1 MFDANFEKVAREQIK
16 LAFDDQDRQFDLDA
30 SNLMGKISVRGALQS
45 SMAARAIGQLC
56 GADIRIRGEIALG
69 RLKRVFSMM
78 VIDPTDDLE
87 TDLKAFLDELM
98 NAEVAKQKEKLNNY
112 PTIKRDAARGG
123 ASSYQII
130 GNTEFDGAAEHMF
143 RKMNSEITLYAATIN
158 APTEPAMPGAP
169 SVIIQGDVGFFQT
182 GTHASMNI
190 TIDAFQKEQITKA
203 LDAVQAGLVGAQDST
218 TFNVA
223 EIKEMVVE
231 TNEEVQKEKP
241 NTTKLISMLTG
252 IAGTIQT
259 TAALRQ
265 AYESIKSVLSF
276 FGVHLP

>member
-1 MFDANFEKVAREQIK
+1 MLDANFEEVAREQIK

-45 SMAARAIGQLC
+45 SMAARAIGKLC

-78 VIDPTDDLE
+78 GIDPTDDLK

-98 NAEVAKQKEKLNNY
+98 NAEVAKQREKLNNY

-143 RKMNSEITLYAATIN
+143 RKMHSEITLYAATLK
-158 APTEPAMPGAP
+158 APTEPAMPGAS
-169 SVIIQGDVGFFQT
+169 SVNIQGDVGFLQT
-182 GTHASMNI
+182 GAYASMNV
-190 TIDAFQKEQITKA
+190 TVDAFQKEQITKA
-203 LDAVQAGLVGAQDST
+203 LDAVKTALVEVRDSA
-218 TFNVA
+218 TFSVPEIEEMVA
-223 EIKEMVVE
+223 ETI
-231 TNEEVQKEKP
+231 EEVQKEKP
-241 NTTKLISMLTG
+241 NATKLKSMLIG
-252 IAGTIQT
+252 ISGTIQT
-259 TAALRQ
+259 AAALRP
-265 AYESIKSVLSF
+265 AYQSIMSVLSF
-276 FGVHLP
+276 FGAP